1 MNNMKKIIFCLLL
14 FLTFTRIVS
23 AQTNNSKTEQTE
35 FVASGNCQMC
45 KARIEKA
52 ALTLKGVKKVEWD
65 IPTNVLN
72 VIYNSKKQDLFA
84 IHEAIANAG
93 HDTALVKAPDA
104 VYAEL
109 PLCCLYE
116 R

>member
-1 MNNMKKIIFCLLL
+1 MKKIVFCFILLSVY
-14 FLTFTRIVS
+14 TQTVS
-23 AQTNNSKTEQTE
+23 AQTHNSKTEQAE
-35 FVASGNCQMC
+35 FVVSGNCQMC

-52 ALTLKGVKKVEWD
+52 TLTLKGVKKAEWD

-72 VIYNSKKQDLFA
+72 VIYNSKRQNLLA
-84 IHEAIANAG
+84 IQEVVAAVG
-93 HDTALVKAPDA
+93 HDTPLVKADDA
-104 VYAEL
+104 VYAAL